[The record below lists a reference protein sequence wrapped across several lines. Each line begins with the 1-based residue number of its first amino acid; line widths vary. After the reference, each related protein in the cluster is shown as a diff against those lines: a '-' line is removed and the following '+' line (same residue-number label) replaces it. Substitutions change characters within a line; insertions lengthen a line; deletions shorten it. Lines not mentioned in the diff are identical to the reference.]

1 MTTAT
6 DMLAKYL
13 AAEAA
18 VLEGKE
24 VSLGDRKLRMEDL
37 ASITA
42 GRKEWERRVQ
52 QEAGQ
57 ATAVVEHTAAQPY
70 PQSAQGLG
78 QLIMDVGHVDPAL
91 PDSTALITGAIAYG
105 RRPRPACSCGTLTT

>member
-13 AAEAA
+13 AAEVA

-37 ASITA
+37 SMITA
-42 GRKEWERRVQ
+42 GRKEWEQRVAR
-52 QEAGQ
+52 E
-57 ATAVVEHTAAQPY
+57 
-70 PQSAQGLG
+70 QSAAVRAPSIGGLSFSLANFRD
-78 QLIMDVGHVDPAL
+78 Q
-91 PDSTALITGAIAYG
+91 S
-105 RRPRPACSCGTLTT
+105 

>member
-1 MTTAT
+1 MTIAT

-13 AAEAA
+13 AAESA

-52 QEAGQ
+52 QEAAAIVKAPSIGGMSYSLASFRGQ
-57 ATAVVEHTAAQPY
+57 
-70 PQSAQGLG
+70 
-78 QLIMDVGHVDPAL
+78 
-91 PDSTALITGAIAYG
+91 
-105 RRPRPACSCGTLTT
+105 

>member
-1 MTTAT
+1 MTTST

-37 ASITA
+37 PSIIA
-42 GRKEWERRVQ
+42 GRKEWEQRVAS
-52 QEAGQ
+52 EARG
-57 ATAVVEHTAAQPY
+57 AAGAPAIGGMSFAVANFGGE
-70 PQSAQGLG
+70 
-78 QLIMDVGHVDPAL
+78 
-91 PDSTALITGAIAYG
+91 
-105 RRPRPACSCGTLTT
+105 

>member
-1 MTTAT
+1 MTAAS

-37 ASITA
+37 PSIIA
-42 GRKEWERRVQ
+42 GRKEWEGRVA
-52 QEAGQ
+52 QEQRQAAGTP
-57 ATAVVEHTAAQPY
+57 AFGGLSFAVANFGGAQ
-70 PQSAQGLG
+70 
-78 QLIMDVGHVDPAL
+78 
-91 PDSTALITGAIAYG
+91 
-105 RRPRPACSCGTLTT
+105 

>member
-37 ASITA
+37 SSITA
-42 GRKEWERRVQ
+42 GRKGWEHRVQ
-52 QEAGQ
+52 QEA
-57 ATAVVEHTAAQPY
+57 
-70 PQSAQGLG
+70 
-78 QLIMDVGHVDPAL
+78 
-91 PDSTALITGAIAYG
+91 AIAARAPTIG
-105 RRPRPACSCGTLTT
+105 GLTYSLASFRGPH

>member
-52 QEAGQ
+52 LEAP
-57 ATAVVEHTAAQPY
+57 TAIRAPTIG
-70 PQSAQGLG
+70 GLG
-78 QLIMDVGHVDPAL
+78 YSLASFRGP
-91 PDSTALITGAIAYG
+91 Y
-105 RRPRPACSCGTLTT
+105 

>member
-37 ASITA
+37 NMITS
-42 GRKEWERRVQ
+42 GRKEWEQRVAREQ
-52 QEAGQ
+52 AVAGR
-57 ATAVVEHTAAQPY
+57 APSFGGLSFSLANFRD
-70 PQSAQGLG
+70 QS
-78 QLIMDVGHVDPAL
+78 
-91 PDSTALITGAIAYG
+91 
-105 RRPRPACSCGTLTT
+105 

>member
-1 MTTAT
+1 MGRPTLWKKPMTTAT
-6 DMLAKYL
+6 AMLAKYL

-42 GRKEWERRVQ
+42 GRKEWEGRVA
-52 QEAGQ
+52 QE
-57 ATAVVEHTAAQPY
+57 TRAAIGAP
-70 PQSAQGLG
+70 SIGGLSF
-78 QLIMDVGHVDPAL
+78 AL
-91 PDSTALITGAIAYG
+91 ANFGGDA
-105 RRPRPACSCGTLTT
+105 